1 VAAGSTG
8 PEPGEDAGAVA
19 GAEFADSADPA
30 MGRGAAGVVGVL
42 GFVSSVCF
50 DMTTV
55 VVFCILS
62 CSWCSDGDFGGT
74 VVKASAARTISST

>member
-1 VAAGSTG
+1 V
-8 PEPGEDAGAVA
+8 DAGTA
-19 GAEFADSADPA
+19 GEGAPAEFADSAPA
-30 MGRGAAGVVGVL
+30 MGRGAAGVVGVV